1 MKYNTKGN
9 EVTEKEKAD
18 KVKAIIEKNEKEVT
32 IFILKRKIKFL
43 ELEVLQAQILKNNK
57 GTKDEEKIKKMWQ
70 QIELFDEVTLAL
82 EELEGSDYP
91 DEIML
96 LKNPN
101 PAFGTLHI
109 LKKNMD
115 QLEIKSRI
123 VYSAFEKEMI

>member
-91 DEIML
+91 DEISDYDERPRPLDLISKFDEKM
-96 LKNPN
+96 
-101 PAFGTLHI
+101 AEFREVFGL
-109 LKKNMD
+109 
-115 QLEIKSRI
+115 
-123 VYSAFEKEMI
+123 